1 MLYKIQ
7 CTPNEKVHSSV
18 TGHLLFI
25 ADSKGFYIT
34 EDSPLAERASNKY
47 PVWVIDAS
55 FAEAEQLVQDI
66 EPVVEPVIDEEIE
79 ADETVE
85 MIDKADTTDVTM
97 EDEEPVDE
105 SEEQLR
111 QRAKVAG
118 VKHWHVKSKETL
130 LKELGEE

>member
-1 MLYKIQ
+1 M
-7 CTPNEKVHSSV
+7 PNEKVHSSV

-34 EDSPLAERASNKY
+34 EDAPLAERASNKY

-85 MIDKADTTDVTM
+85 MIDKADTTVETT
-97 EDEEPVDE
+97 EEQVEEPIDE
-105 SEEQLR
+105 TEEELR

-118 VKHWHVKSKETL
+118 VKHWHVKSVETL